1 MELLPYDLRLALR
14 ANDVCRRAAVVTGR
28 AEPDPM
34 PVLKLFNPAGGAAQ
48 GSGHAQHG
56 WNGGG
61 GAGTWL
67 ASELAH
73 DGDTLFGL
81 ADLGFGCPELGSFS
95 LGEISRIRLPF
106 GLRIE
111 RDLHFDTPHPL
122 SLWADTARSCGS
134 IIAAEQRL
142 ASRSSH
148 PLPPDPDP
156 HGPASRG

>member
-1 MELLPYDLRLALR
+1 MILLPFDLRLALR
-14 ANDVCRRAAVVTGR
+14 ANDISRRAAQR
-28 AEPDPM
+28 ADRPEPDPM

-61 GAGTWL
+61 GAGIWL
-67 ASELAH
+67 ATELDV

-95 LGEISRIRLPF
+95 LREIARLRLPF

-111 RDLHFDTPHPL
+111 RDLHFETIHPL
-122 SLWADTARSCGS
+122 SLWADTARRSGS
-134 IIAAEQRL
+134 IMEAEQQL
-142 ASRSSH
+142 ARNPRSFRGET
-148 PLPPDPDP
+148 D
-156 HGPASRG
+156 HG